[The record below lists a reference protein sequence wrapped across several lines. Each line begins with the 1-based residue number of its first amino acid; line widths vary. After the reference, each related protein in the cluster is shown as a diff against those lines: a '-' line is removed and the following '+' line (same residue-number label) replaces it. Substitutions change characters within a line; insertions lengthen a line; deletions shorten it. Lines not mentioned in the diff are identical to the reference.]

1 MHLGN
6 LFVSQAN
13 KQSETKP
20 NKGKQMTN
28 VQMKIHSE
36 IKKLVSIQDKIINT
50 PTLVGS
56 SKDNELRDLYSSYQ
70 SDIDALKR
78 AKALLA

>member
-1 MHLGN
+1 
-6 LFVSQAN
+6 
-13 KQSETKP
+13 
-20 NKGKQMTN
+20 MTN

>member
-1 MHLGN
+1 
-6 LFVSQAN
+6 
-13 KQSETKP
+13 
-20 NKGKQMTN
+20 MTN

-36 IKKLVSIQDKIINT
+36 IKKLVSIQDKIIDT

-56 SKDNELRDLYSSYQ
+56 RKDDELRNLYCSYQ
-70 SDIDALKR
+70 SDIDVLKR

>member
-1 MHLGN
+1 MN
-6 LFVSQAN
+6 
-13 KQSETKP
+13 
-20 NKGKQMTN
+20 N

>member
-1 MHLGN
+1 
-6 LFVSQAN
+6 
-13 KQSETKP
+13 
-20 NKGKQMTN
+20 
-28 VQMKIHSE
+28 MKIHSE

>member
-1 MHLGN
+1 
-6 LFVSQAN
+6 
-13 KQSETKP
+13 
-20 NKGKQMTN
+20 MTN

-56 SKDNELRDLYSSYQ
+56 SKDDELRDLYSSYQ

>member
-1 MHLGN
+1 MNRL
-6 LFVSQAN
+6 
-13 KQSETKP
+13 KPKP
-20 NKGKQMTN
+20 NKVKTMNN

>member
-1 MHLGN
+1 M
-6 LFVSQAN
+6 
-13 KQSETKP
+13 TK
-20 NKGKQMTN
+20 

-56 SKDNELRDLYSSYQ
+56 RKDNELRDLYCSYQ